1 MLDNYSKAELIHIV
15 DMYDLDIDISKLKKS
30 KEAIKKEMLKGGSK
44 KTLKENKEN
53 LPDKPTIKKMVEKDK
68 KKKSSLLNK
77 VNESGTYKKNLDKK
91 TKDMTPEEKKEYQR
105 LRTKDSRAKKKAPK
119 KEDKGKKDPLKLGY

>member
-1 MLDNYSKAELIHIV
+1 MLDNYTKAELIHIV

-30 KEAIKKEMLKGGSK
+30 KDAIKKEMLKGGSK

-53 LPDKPTIKKMVEKDK
+53 LPDKPTVKKMVEKDK
-68 KKKSSLLNK
+68 AKKSSLLNK
-77 VNESGTYKKNLDKK
+77 VSESSAFKKKVNKK

-105 LRTKDSRAKKKAPK
+105 LRTKDSRAKKKKEPK
-119 KEDKGKKDPLKLGY
+119 KEEAGPAY